1 MVRPWHLTALALLGL
16 GAWVVPAQP
25 VVASLTSL
33 VFGQFPGPEGPIT
46 TEWQLPDGEPR
57 GWVLLQHG
65 FARQC
70 ANLRSTARRL
80 AQSGM
85 ATLCLQADM
94 AEGAPALAK
103 AVAHALQVGGDRA
116 PLRPPGSTG
125 AGQPWVLAGHS
136 AGALFAA
143 RVAQA
148 LALSA
153 PERVAGLIML
163 DPVGGSSLSDA
174 LAAVVTQGR
183 LPVRALLAPPSRCNG
198 QQMALPALL
207 RAQAVSPP
215 GRVSLQFPAEASHLD
230 AEGEDTERLA
240 VWMCGEGWPD
250 ATRTE
255 DLRTSL
261 LTWVGEVTSSPP
273 AGLSRPAPRP

>member
-1 MVRPWHLTALALLGL
+1 MVKPCRLAALALLGL
-16 GAWVVPAQP
+16 GVWVVQAQP
-25 VVASLTSL
+25 VAAPPTSL
-33 VFGQFPGPEGPIT
+33 VFGQLQGPEGPIT

-80 AQSGM
+80 AQSGL

-103 AVAHALQVGGDRA
+103 AVAHAMQRGDPT

-125 AGQPWVLAGHS
+125 AGQPWVLVGHS

-148 LALSA
+148 LAHTT
-153 PERVAGLIML
+153 PERVAGLILL

-174 LAAVVTQGR
+174 LAAVVMQGR
-183 LPVRALLAPPSRCNG
+183 LPMRALIAPPSRCNA
-198 QQMALPALL
+198 QQMALPVLL
-207 RAQAVSPP
+207 RAQAISPP
-215 GRVSLQFPAEASHLD
+215 GLVSLQFPAGASHLG

-273 AGLSRPAPRP
+273 VGLSRPALRP

>member
-1 MVRPWHLTALALLGL
+1 MLRPWRLTAFALLGL
-16 GAWVVPAQP
+16 GVWVVQAQP
-25 VVASLTSL
+25 VAVRPASL
-33 VFGQFPGPEGPIT
+33 VFGQLQGPEGPIT

-80 AQSGM
+80 AHGGL

-103 AVAHALQVGGDRA
+103 AIAHAMQRGDPT

-148 LALSA
+148 LAHAA
-153 PERVAGLIML
+153 PERVAGLILL
-163 DPVGGSSLSDA
+163 DPVGGSSLADA
-174 LAAVVTQGR
+174 LAAVVKQGR
-183 LPVRALLAPPSRCNG
+183 LPVRALLAPPSRCNA
-198 QQMALPALL
+198 QQMALPVLL
-207 RAQAVSPP
+207 RAQAISAP
-215 GRVSLQFPAEASHLD
+215 GLVRLQYPAGASHLD

-255 DLRTSL
+255 DLRTLL
-261 LTWVGEVTSSPP
+261 LTWVDEVTSSPP
-273 AGLSRPAPRP
+273 VGLSRLAPQP